1 MHYLSSISQLV
12 VGELIAL
19 FKDICLVQFS
29 NIPYQ
34 GHSEGG
40 AKGANAP
47 PPPFFKISQSEIIL
61 ILLNK
66 NM

>member
-12 VGELIAL
+12 VDELIAL

-34 GHSEGG
+34 GRSEGG
-40 AKGANAP
+40 ANGANFTIRNNFD
-47 PPPFFKISQSEIIL
+47 PFK
-61 ILLNK
+61 
-66 NM
+66 